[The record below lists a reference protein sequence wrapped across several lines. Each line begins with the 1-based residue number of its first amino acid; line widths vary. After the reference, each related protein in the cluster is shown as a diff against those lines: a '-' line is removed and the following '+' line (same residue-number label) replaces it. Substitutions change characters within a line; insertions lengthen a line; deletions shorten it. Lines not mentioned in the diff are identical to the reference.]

1 MQDLLLEI
9 LCWTDR
15 SDAIDALFLCQS
27 GIKGRKAEDEINS
40 AIYSFAFKVMM
51 INNEPKQRNDD
62 EINLIVKWALKCLN
76 TIASSPFFC
85 NQNLQI
91 LTGPH
96 QTQHPSSSPP
106 QASPKPIQRTPILSV
121 TISVSFEMVGGSLT
135 E

>member
-62 EINLIVKWALKCLN
+62 EINLIVKWALKMFEYHCFLSFLLQPKSTN
-76 TIASSPFFC
+76 LDRTTSDPASFFF
-85 NQNLQI
+85 
-91 LTGPH
+91 P
-96 QTQHPSSSPP
+96 
-106 QASPKPIQRTPILSV
+106 
-121 TISVSFEMVGGSLT
+121 
-135 E
+135 

>member
-15 SDAIDALFLCQS
+15 SDAIDALFLSQS

-62 EINLIVKWALKCLN
+62 EINLFSYRIYFSASIKNANLADCLKNPIWKLRKTEQSTVQLFDGLKRLGYYLQELN
-76 TIASSPFFC
+76 
-85 NQNLQI
+85 
-91 LTGPH
+91 
-96 QTQHPSSSPP
+96 
-106 QASPKPIQRTPILSV
+106 
-121 TISVSFEMVGGSLT
+121 
-135 E
+135 

>member
-85 NQNLQI
+85 NQNLHIRPSI
-91 LTGPH
+91 LLLPLLRLPLSPSNE
-96 QTQHPSSSPP
+96 HPSCPLP
-106 QASPKPIQRTPILSV
+106 SV
-121 TISVSFEMVGGSLT
+121 FHLRRWEGH
-135 E
+135 

>member
-91 LTGPH
+91 LTGPSILLL
-96 QTQHPSSSPP
+96 PLLR
-106 QASPKPIQRTPILSV
+106 PIQRTPILSV

>member
-85 NQNLQI
+85 NQNLHIRPSI
-91 LTGPH
+91 LLLPLLRLPLSPSNE
-96 QTQHPSSSPP
+96 HPSCPLP
-106 QASPKPIQRTPILSV
+106 SV
-121 TISVSFEMVGGSLT
+121 FHLRWWVTD
-135 E
+135 